1 MERDGFGFQPPHMMH
16 MFSSSNNMVDQENDV
31 ADSLAEAAAGLA
43 NLNNPVASSSTSAVN
58 FLPAQIITPFVY
70 QAHPDPEDVLR
81 TMLAA
86 GSFTDQTHEQC
97 AYILQR
103 IDQVKTLER
112 CNCLSGTSYIVYYFY
127 PLSILFSVF
136 SLTYFI

>member
-1 MERDGFGFQPPHMMH
+1 MEREIDGFGFQPPHMVH
-16 MFSSSNNMVDQENDV
+16 MFSSSNNMADQENDV

-43 NLNNPVASSSTSAVN
+43 NLNNPVASSSIN

-112 CNCLSGTSYIVYYFY
+112 CNCLSGILF
-127 PLSILFSVF
+127 LSI
-136 SLTYFI
+136 Y

>member
-1 MERDGFGFQPPHMMH
+1 

-43 NLNNPVASSSTSAVN
+43 NLNNPVASSSIN

-112 CNCLSGTSYIVYYFY
+112 CNCLSGILF
-127 PLSILFSVF
+127 LSI
-136 SLTYFI
+136 Y